1 MTKTKTL
8 KIAMAFSL
16 AILLGTSLFASSENV
31 KSGRSSVA
39 KTAIID
45 LLNNTVINVNAYPG
59 G

>member
-1 MTKTKTL
+1 
-8 KIAMAFSL
+8 MAFSL